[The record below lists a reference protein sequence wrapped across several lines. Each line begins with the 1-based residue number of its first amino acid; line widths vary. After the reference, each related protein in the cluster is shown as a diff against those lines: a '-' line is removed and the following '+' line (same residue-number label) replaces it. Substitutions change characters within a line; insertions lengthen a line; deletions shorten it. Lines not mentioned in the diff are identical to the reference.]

1 MEATAESDSILLK
14 IRLTRDEAEANIK
27 ILRDNGGIPL
37 ATVMQAVQRRAVA
50 RGVRATGRIG
60 IRGGNQWRKKHE

>member
-27 ILRDNGGIPL
+27 ILRDNGGVPL
-37 ATVMQAVQRRAVA
+37 ATVLQAALTA
-50 RGVRATGRIG
+50 MNGKG
-60 IRGGNQWRKKHE
+60 